1 MERIK
6 TLATDI
12 EDGMEIID
20 EDEAADDIRKLL
32 AAYEAV
38 KAFAEHLDSKP
49 GEMDV
54 TADDHSEWR
63 RVRNELGLG
72 VRIAVAALEAE

>member
-1 MERIK
+1 MSAMERIK
-6 TLATDI
+6 RSI
-12 EDGMEIID
+12 EDAGD
-20 EDEAADDIRKLL
+20 CWQCRSDVGKLL

-54 TADDHSEWR
+54 TAEDHSEWR

-72 VRIAVAALEAE
+72 VRRAVAALEAE